1 MAVEAKQFAGQ
12 DRKFFTL
19 EKFGSLN
26 TKNQRPSIQDNE
38 FSWIENMMPIGD
50 GNLRTMWS
58 NGPAIY
64 TAPGGLTI
72 IYMYFY
78 NIGSTTYCAVFLNDG
93 TAVQVNTQTLGHHYH
108 HIGGRHVL
116 SRLGGSS
123 TIPRPPP
130 RNTGSRGLSS
140 SPPPR
145 PMAITHGTVRRCMR
159 LVPPRHHG

>member
-1 MAVEAKQFAGQ
+1 MPPQNLPFAGN

-19 EKFGSLN
+19 EQFGSLN
-26 TKNQRPSIQDNE
+26 TKNQRPSIKDNE

-93 TAVQVNTQTLGHHYH
+93 TAVQFNTQTLATTTITSATGTFFP
-108 HIGGRHVL
+108 
-116 SRLGGSS
+116 GSAALNNPAPAAAQYGQSGIIIVTTASPNGYYAWDGS
-123 TIPRPPP
+123 T
-130 RNTGSRGLSS
+130 L
-140 SPPPR
+140 
-145 PMAITHGTVRRCMR
+145 
-159 LVPPRHHG
+159 